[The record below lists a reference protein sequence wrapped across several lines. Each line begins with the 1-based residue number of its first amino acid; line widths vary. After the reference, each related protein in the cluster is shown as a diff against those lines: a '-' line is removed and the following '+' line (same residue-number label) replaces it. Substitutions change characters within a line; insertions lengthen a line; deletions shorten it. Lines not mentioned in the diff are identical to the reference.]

1 MGGPADS
8 GCLPPRVVVKNVQS
22 CYEELVC
29 ILLFVASKM
38 ASMGPD
44 KVKELEGDVG
54 IVLSRIE
61 L

>member
-1 MGGPADS
+1 M
-8 GCLPPRVVVKNVQS
+8 KNIQS

-29 ILLFVASKM
+29 ILLLVASKM

-44 KVKELEGDVG
+44 KVEELEGDVG
-54 IVLSRIE
+54 TVLSRIE

>member
-1 MGGPADS
+1 M
-8 GCLPPRVVVKNVQS
+8 KNVQS

-38 ASMGPD
+38 ACMGPD
-44 KVKELEGDVG
+44 KVKELEGDMG